1 MNFSDPSGLCP
12 WHDIACLNDLVGQA
26 QFVSNMFFLFGASS
40 VDENA
45 KHAAA
50 GSRAA
55 AVFLVI
61 DIGSNAVPA
70 GGEGKAALSALIRDA
85 TEHPNA

>member
-1 MNFSDPSGLCP
+1 MC
-12 WHDIACLNDLVGQA
+12 AVGA